1 MNERQRE
8 KILKVLTQHA
18 RRASKKG
25 AEAESQKVSK
35 LDNECVYHDGY
46 VSLSLPLDLIE
57 NSHTVLDIRTKREI
71 DRGVECV
78 ELKDITSYTYPYKP
92 YSNLDNYKSYEY
104 SVEELLYRFKD
115 LKSETWV
122 EDDGTITISGN
133 DDEFFNSF
141 GFRFR
146 TLDFETDGSTA
157 VDVNYLL
164 TVLKVMDI
172 LRDKKVT
179 LYLNTRNT
187 LSPIVLHSDSV
198 EGDVV
203 PKILGFSW

>member
-1 MNERQRE
+1 MNEKQRE
-8 KILKVLTQHA
+8 KILKALTQQA
-18 RRASKKG
+18 RRAIKKG
-25 AEAESQKVSK
+25 AFAKSQNVDKIGG
-35 LDNECVYHDGY
+35 ECVYHDGY
-46 VSLSLPLDLIE
+46 VSLSLPSDLVE
-57 NSHTVLDIRTKREI
+57 TKTVLDIRTKRDI
-71 DRGVECV
+71 DRGVECIK
-78 ELKDITSYTYPYKP
+78 LDDTTSYPYTP
-92 YSNLDNYKSYEY
+92 EILDNYKSYEY
-104 SVEELLYRFKD
+104 SVEELLYILKD

-164 TVLKVMDI
+164 TVLKVMEI
-172 LRDKKVT
+172 LRDKKIT